1 MQKSNWGIYSL
12 STLLFAGALIT
23 SSCKKDD
30 DPSQVTVSSVKS
42 EAKELAGATAADK
55 VSVTANIVVTFSKA
69 INAATAADFTLT
81 PAGGT
86 AATLTVT
93 NSGTAVTLD
102 PTGDLLTGTSYTL
115 AVKTSV
121 KATDGGTFAGQNI
134 TFKTDGLANVTPP
147 RAANQIAY
155 WNFNNNVNS
164 SVGSWTTTNV
174 SSTYA
179 ADRGGYANSSVA
191 FNGSTDII
199 EVDNGAALFA
209 PSSTWSFWVW
219 ADTTSG
225 HGLFCMGIN
234 GFKGSHV
241 EIDGKC
247 NWFKN
252 AASFSTSLNTDLV
265 AEDLWFNGEG
275 ATKDN
280 GGWQGWNFNTDLR
293 PTGGVKNVMAMKWA
307 HVVYS
312 YDAATKL
319 RTVYINGV
327 KMMQA
332 DFNLWPAGDAKL
344 SVSGQKAGDGPAPE
358 FSTKF
363 AFGFAKDRSAGLWA
377 SEPWGDFT
385 NPGANH
391 FKGRLDDVRF
401 FNVALTGTEILT
413 LYNAEK

>member
-1 MQKSNWGIYSL
+1 MQKSNWVIYSL
-12 STLLFAGALIT
+12 STLLLAGAMFT

-30 DPSQVTVSSVKS
+30 NPSSVTVSSAKS
-42 EAKELAGATAADK
+42 DTKELAGATAAEK
-55 VSVTANIVVTFSKA
+55 VSVSANIVLTFSKA
-69 INAATAADFTLT
+69 INAATASDFTLT

-93 NSGTAVTLD
+93 SSGTTVTLD

-115 AVKTSV
+115 AIKNTI
-121 KATDGGTFAGQNI
+121 KGTDGGAFAAKSI

-147 RAANQIAY
+147 QASHQIAY

-164 SVGSWTTTNV
+164 SVGTWTSTNV
-174 SSTYA
+174 SSSFA

-199 EVDNGAALFA
+199 EVDNGGNLFA

-234 GFKGSHV
+234 GYKGSQI

-247 NWFKN
+247 GWIKN
-252 AASFSTSLNTDLV
+252 AASFSTSLNSDLV

-275 ATKDN
+275 KTKDN
-280 GGWQGWNFNTDLR
+280 GGWQGWNFNTDIR
-293 PTGGVKNVMAMKWA
+293 ATGGVKNVLAMKWA
-307 HVVYS
+307 HVVYT

-319 RTVYINGV
+319 RTVYINGT
-327 KMMQA
+327 KMMQS
-332 DFNLWPAGDAKL
+332 DFNLWPAGDPKL
-344 SVSGQKAGDGPAPE
+344 SVTGQKAGTGTSGE
-358 FSTKF
+358 LSSKF
-363 AFGFAKDRSAGLWA
+363 AAGLWA
-377 SEPWGDFT
+377 TETWGDYT
-385 NPGANH
+385 NAGANH

-401 FNVALTGTEILT
+401 FNVALTAAEVST